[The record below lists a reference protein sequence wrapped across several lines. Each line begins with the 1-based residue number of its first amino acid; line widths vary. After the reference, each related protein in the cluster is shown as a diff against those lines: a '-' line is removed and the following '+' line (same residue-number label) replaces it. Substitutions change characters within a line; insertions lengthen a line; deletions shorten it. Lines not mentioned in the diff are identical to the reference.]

1 MQHGVPRDVGREHLT
16 RLLFALVLATVVAQH
31 WFASTP
37 LPWGGPN
44 VVLGA
49 LAALAATF
57 LVGLRLRH
65 GGVQCGGAFTALR
78 PAAGVVAVALLWLLW
93 ALVVHGRTGT
103 APPVRLAQTAL
114 GIGVLCA
121 TCLAVTTLRRARL
134 MALTFVAATFVSA
147 IFGLAVAFVQEPF
160 LTVWLR
166 IADVQPKFL
175 EAFWRSLRLA
185 GMAADPPTFGY
196 QLAVALPLALAAL
209 LFAARRR
216 RLLPNGG
223 AVLWYVML
231 MTLATA
237 LVIDGARSPLFAGL
251 VGGGFV
257 VTLALCAEEARRRLP
272 WVAGLMALWFVVAFP
287 PAFRSAPVAGELP
300 AVTRVD
306 DVGVPGIEGFAVG
319 MYVPS
324 SSEEQR
330 AFGEI
335 IGLTPG
341 SDYVVQARAR
351 QLQAA
356 GRPSETVGTAR
367 SDGKLTASWRVSH
380 ATGVV
385 RYESRVRRV
394 GATAWT
400 TWRRLNLYGGQGLTT
415 AGIATEMRHMGPR
428 HKWAP
433 KLSRMLDWSSYS
445 ANSRLLMLRL
455 AGRSAVSN
463 PLGSGRYAP
472 SGEALS
478 DLLPGHPQALE
489 LLHGDPH
496 NQFLLALVDYGLPGL
511 GLLVIFYLLVFRS
524 LSRSVLR
531 AFRARD
537 AGSLYLVAAVGGAM
551 LAYIVNSLAHGQGP
565 FTGDWGHFVL
575 VGLAFAIERITTF
588 PSARQPASPACVRS
602 AP

>member
-1 MQHGVPRDVGREHLT
+1 LT

-65 GGVQCGGAFTALR
+65 GAAFGAGRLATLR
-78 PAAGVVAVALLWLLW
+78 PVAGAVAVALLWLLW

-134 MALTFVAATFVSA
+134 MALAFVVATFVST
-147 IFGLAVAFVQEPF
+147 IFGLAVAFAQEPF

-223 AVLWYVML
+223 AVLWYIML

-306 DVGVPGIEGFAVG
+306 DTAVPAIEDFAVG

-324 SSEEQR
+324 SSEERR
-330 AFGEI
+330 AFGEVK
-335 IGLTPG
+335 GLTPG
-341 SDYVVQARAR
+341 GEYAVQVRAR

-356 GRPSETVGTAR
+356 GRASEAVAR
-367 SDGKLTASWRVSH
+367 ARGDGKLTVSWRVSRE
-380 ATGVV
+380 TDIV

-394 GATAWT
+394 GAATWT
-400 TWRRLNLYGGQGLTT
+400 TWQRLNLYGGQGLTT
-415 AGIATEMRHMGPR
+415 AGIATEMRHVGPR

-433 KLSRMLDWSSYS
+433 KLSRLLDWSSYS
-445 ANSRLLMLRL
+445 ANSRFLMLRL

-463 PLGSGRYAP
+463 PLGTGRYAP
-472 SGEALS
+472 SGEALG
-478 DLLPGHPQALE
+478 DILPGHPQALE
-489 LLHGDPH
+489 LLQGDPH
-496 NQFLLALVDYGLPGL
+496 NQFLLVLVDYGLPGL
-511 GLLVIFYLLVFRS
+511 GLLVVFYLLALRS
-524 LSRSVLR
+524 LGRAARR
-531 AFRARD
+531 AFWARD

-575 VGLAFAIERITTF
+575 VGLAFAIERITVV
-588 PSARQPASPACVRS
+588 PPARQPASPALRRS

>member
-1 MQHGVPRDVGREHLT
+1 MT

-49 LAALAATF
+49 LAGLAATF
-57 LVGLRLRH
+57 LVGLGLQRGIALGTGRLN
-65 GGVQCGGAFTALR
+65 TLR
-78 PAAGVVAVALLWLLW
+78 PVAGAVAVALLWLLW

-134 MALTFVAATFVSA
+134 MALAFVAATFVST
-147 IFGLAVAFVQEPF
+147 IFGLAVAFAQEPF

-216 RLLPNGG
+216 RRLLPNGG
-223 AVLWYVML
+223 AVLSYVML

-272 WVAGLMALWFVVAFP
+272 WVAGLMALWLVVAFP

-306 DVGVPGIEGFAVG
+306 DTAVPAIEGFAVG

-324 SSEEQR
+324 PSEERR
-330 AFGEI
+330 AFGEVK
-335 IGLTPG
+335 GLTPG
-341 SDYVVQARAR
+341 GEYAVQVRAR
-351 QLQAA
+351 QLRAA
-356 GRPSETVGTAR
+356 GRTSEAVATAR
-367 SDGKLTASWRVSH
+367 SDGKVTVSWRVSRE
-380 ATGVV
+380 TDIV

-394 GATAWT
+394 GAVTWT
-400 TWRRLNLYGGQGLTT
+400 TWGRLNLYGGQGLTT
-415 AGIATEMRHMGPR
+415 AGIATEMRHVGPR
-428 HKWAP
+428 HKWSP
-433 KLSRMLDWSSYS
+433 KLSRLLDWSSYS

-472 SGEALS
+472 NGEALS
-478 DLLPGHPQALE
+478 DILPGHPQALE
-489 LLHGDPH
+489 LLQGDPH
-496 NQFLLALVDYGLPGL
+496 NQFLFVLVDYGLPGL

-551 LAYIVNSLAHGQGP
+551 LAYVVNSLAHGQGP

-575 VGLAFAIERITTF
+575 VGLAFAIERITAVL
-588 PSARQPASPACVRS
+588 PARQPASPALR
-602 AP
+602 

>member
-1 MQHGVPRDVGREHLT
+1 MT

-49 LAALAATF
+49 LAGLAATF
-57 LVGLRLRH
+57 LVGLRLRC
-65 GGVQCGGAFTALR
+65 GGVQCGWAFTALR

-93 ALVVHGRTGT
+93 ALVVHDRTGT

-134 MALTFVAATFVSA
+134 MALTFVVATFVSA

-160 LTVWLR
+160 LTVWLS

-209 LFAARRR
+209 LFAAKRRR
-216 RLLPNGG
+216 RLLPNGD
-223 AVLWYVML
+223 AVLWYIVL
-231 MTLATA
+231 MTLVTA
-237 LVIDGARSPLFAGL
+237 LVIDGARSPLLAGL
-251 VGGGFV
+251 VGGSLV
-257 VTLALCAEEARRRLP
+257 VAQALCAEEARRRLP
-272 WVAGLMALWFVVAFP
+272 WVAGLMALWLVVAFP
-287 PAFRSAPVAGELP
+287 PALRNAPVAGELP
-300 AVTRVD
+300 AVIRVD
-306 DVGVPGIEGFAVG
+306 DPGVPAIESFAVG
-319 MYVPS
+319 MYVPA
-324 SSEEQR
+324 SEEQR

-356 GRPSETVGTAR
+356 GRPSESVATAR
-367 SDGKLTASWRVSH
+367 SDGKLTVSWRVSH
-380 ATGVV
+380 ATDIV

-394 GATAWT
+394 DTTVWT

-415 AGIATEMRHMGPR
+415 AGIATEMRNVGPR

-445 ANSRLLMLRL
+445 TNSRLLMLRL
-455 AGRSAVSN
+455 AGRSAVSS
-463 PLGSGRYAP
+463 PLGTGRYAP
-472 SGEALS
+472 SSEALR
-478 DLLPGHPQALE
+478 DILPGHPQALE

-496 NQFLLALVDYGLPGL
+496 NQFLLVLVDYGLPGL
-511 GLLVIFYLLVFRS
+511 GLLVVFYLLALRS
-524 LSRSVLR
+524 LGR
-531 AFRARD
+531 AALQALKAGD
-537 AGSLYLVAAVGGAM
+537 AGSLQLVAAVGGAM
-551 LAYIVNSLAHGQGP
+551 LAYMVNSLAHGGGP

-575 VGLAFAIERITTF
+575 VGLTFAIERMATF
-588 PSARQPASPACVRS
+588 PPARQPASPACVGS
-602 AP
+602 VP

>member
-1 MQHGVPRDVGREHLT
+1 MT
-16 RLLFALVLATVVAQH
+16 RLVFALVLATVVAQH

-44 VVLGA
+44 VALGA

-57 LVGLRLRH
+57 LVGLGLRRGAAPDAGRLN
-65 GGVQCGGAFTALR
+65 ALR
-78 PAAGVVAVALLWLLW
+78 PVAGVVAVALLWLLW

-103 APPVRLAQTAL
+103 TPPVRLAQTAL

-121 TCLAVTTLRRARL
+121 TCLAVTMLRRARL

-160 LTVWLR
+160 LTVWLA

-175 EAFWRSLRLA
+175 EASWRSLRLS

-196 QLAVALPLALAAL
+196 QLTVALPLALAAL

-216 RLLPNGG
+216 RVLPNGG

-231 MTLATA
+231 MTLVTTLA
-237 LVIDGARSPLFAGL
+237 IDGARSPLFAGL
-251 VGGGFV
+251 VGGGLV
-257 VTLALCAEEARRRLP
+257 VALALCAEEARRRLP
-272 WVAGLMALWFVVAFP
+272 WVAGLMALWLVVAFP
-287 PAFRSAPVAGELP
+287 PALRNAPVAGELP
-300 AVTRVD
+300 AITRID
-306 DVGVPGIEGFAVG
+306 DVAAPGIKGFAVG

-324 SSEEQR
+324 SSEERR
-330 AFGEI
+330 AFGEVR
-335 IGLTPG
+335 GLTPG
-341 SDYVVQARAR
+341 SEYAVQVRAR

-356 GRPSETVGTAR
+356 GRASEAVAKAR
-367 SDGKLTASWRVSH
+367 GDGKLTVSWRVSRE
-380 ATGVV
+380 TDIV
-385 RYESRVRRV
+385 RYESRVRGV
-394 GATAWT
+394 GAATWT
-400 TWRRLNLYGGQGLTT
+400 TWQRLNLYGGQGLTT
-415 AGIATEMRHMGPR
+415 AGIATEMRHVGPR

-433 KLSRMLDWSSYS
+433 KLSRLLDWSSYS
-445 ANSRLLMLRL
+445 ANSRFLMLRL

-472 SGEALS
+472 SSEALGNI
-478 DLLPGHPQALE
+478 LPGHPQALE

-496 NQFLLALVDYGLPGL
+496 NQFLLVLVDYGLPGL
-511 GLLVIFYLLVFRS
+511 GLLIIFYLLVFRT
-524 LSRSVLR
+524 LSRSVLQ
-531 AFRARD
+531 ALKARD

-551 LAYIVNSLAHGQGP
+551 LAYVVNSLAHGQGP

-575 VGLAFAIERITTF
+575 VGLAFAIERITAV
-588 PSARQPASPACVRS
+588 PPARQPASPALR
-602 AP
+602 

>member
-1 MQHGVPRDVGREHLT
+1 MT

-49 LAALAATF
+49 LAAFAATF
-57 LVGLRLRH
+57 LVGLGLRRGATLGAERLN
-65 GGVQCGGAFTALR
+65 ALR

-93 ALVVHGRTGT
+93 ALVVHGRTDT

-134 MALTFVAATFVSA
+134 MVLTFVAATFVSA

-160 LTVWLR
+160 LTVWLS

-175 EAFWRSLRLA
+175 EASWRSLRLA

-196 QLAVALPLALAAL
+196 QLAMALPLALAAL

-223 AVLWYVML
+223 AVLWYIML
-231 MTLATA
+231 MTLVTA

-251 VGGGFV
+251 VGGGLV
-257 VTLALCAEEARRRLP
+257 VALALCAEEARRRLL
-272 WVAGLMALWFVVAFP
+272 WVAGLMALWLVVAFP
-287 PAFRSAPVAGELP
+287 PALRNAPVAGELP
-300 AVTRVD
+300 AVIRVD
-306 DVGVPGIEGFAVG
+306 DPGVPAIESFAVG
-319 MYVPS
+319 MYVPAP
-324 SSEEQR
+324 EEQR

-356 GRPSETVGTAR
+356 GRPSEAVATAR
-367 SDGKLTASWRVSH
+367 SDGKLTVSWRVSR
-380 ATGVV
+380 ATDIV

-394 GATAWT
+394 GTTAWT
-400 TWRRLNLYGGQGLTT
+400 TWRRLSLYGGQGLTT
-415 AGIATEMRHMGPR
+415 VGIATEMRHVGPR

-455 AGRSAVSN
+455 AGRSAVSS
-463 PLGSGRYAP
+463 PLGTGRYAP
-472 SGEALS
+472 NSEALR
-478 DLLPGHPQALE
+478 DILPDHPQALE

-496 NQFLLALVDYGLPGL
+496 NQFLLVLVDYGLPGL

-524 LSRSVLR
+524 LSRSALH
-531 AFRARD
+531 ALKTRD
-537 AGSLYLVAAVGGAM
+537 AGSLYLVAALGGAM
-551 LAYIVNSLAHGQGP
+551 LAYVVNSLAHGRGP
-565 FTGDWGHFVL
+565 FTGDWAHFVL
-575 VGLAFAIERITTF
+575 VGLAFAIERITAVL
-588 PSARQPASPACVRS
+588 PARQPASPALR
-602 AP
+602 